1 MVERKEKKK
10 GRNELRKKERG
21 REGEETDIFPKLINK
36 NKHQEE
42 K

>member
-10 GRNELRKKERG
+10 GRNKLKKERG

>member
-10 GRNELRKKERG
+10 GRNTLKKERG